1 MSMSRPVP
9 TTPSRACFFA
19 VKASLLLALIP
30 AFSGVARADRIEVTI
45 NGVED
50 EILESARANLEL
62 RQYEEREVSAA
73 EVRRLFDRGKEQ
85 IQRSLEPFGY
95 YNPQVQ
101 GRLERPEP
109 GKFQAI
115 YEVEVGEPVIV
126 QQARIEVS
134 PAAAEQLESV
144 QLALQNFEPKQRARL
159 DHAAYERSK
168 EQIATALANDGYLK
182 AQAVRH
188 KVSVVKSANTAEID
202 LAWEAGERHRLGPL
216 RFSESQFPEAFLQ
229 RYKPWRDGEYYSAD
243 KMLELQ
249 QSLVDADYFS
259 SVAVTPDLEHA
270 ADGVVPVDVMLI
282 PAKRTLY
289 TASLYFST
297 DSGPGTKLGIE
308 RRWLNE
314 RGHKLRG
321 ELEYSARLQEISTQ
335 YQIPRPGLRNRNYTF
350 GAGYRDEETD
360 TSTSRMA
367 RLAATEVVDRWKGF
381 QRTLGL
387 QYLNGDFEI
396 AEQQGS
402 TSLLYAEGLL
412 TRKAADDRYF
422 PTSGYSL
429 LYGLRFAYESLLSDT
444 SFTQA
449 RAEAKWLEQVG
460 EDGRFIVRAAVG
472 AMVVDDFDALPP
484 ELRFFAGGDRSI
496 RGFDYQQIGE
506 TNAQG
511 GVIGGE
517 YLLVG
522 SGEYEHYFWDNW
534 GAAVFVDAGDAFKDN
549 FDANVGAGLGL
560 RWKSPIGLVRL
571 DVARP
576 VVSDLD
582 DSWRVH
588 LVIGPDL

>member
-1 MSMSRPVP
+1 V
-9 TTPSRACFFA
+9 
-19 VKASLLLALIP
+19 
-30 AFSGVARADRIEVTI
+30 D
-45 NGVED
+45 
-50 EILESARANLEL
+50 
-62 RQYEEREVSAA
+62 
-73 EVRRLFDRGKEQ
+73 
-85 IQRSLEPFGY
+85 
-95 YNPQVQ
+95 

-115 YEVEVGEPVIV
+115 YQVKLGEPVIV
-126 QQARIEVS
+126 QQQRVEVN
-134 PAAAEQLESV
+134 PAAAGQVESV
-144 QLALQNFEPKQRARL
+144 QLALERFEPKHGTRL
-159 DHAAYERSK
+159 DHGAYEHSK
-168 EQIATALANDGYLK
+168 EMIATALANDGYLK
-182 AQAVRH
+182 AQLVRH
-188 KVSVVKSANTAEID
+188 TVSVVKSANTAEID
-202 LAWEAGERHRLGPL
+202 LAWDAGERHRLGPL
-216 RFSESQFPEAFLQ
+216 RFSESQFPDAFLQ
-229 RYKPWRDGEYYSAD
+229 RYKPWQDGEYYSAD
-243 KMLELQ
+243 KMLALQ
-249 QSLVDADYFS
+249 QALVDADYFS

-289 TASLYFST
+289 TAHLYVST

-308 RRWLNE
+308 RRWLNK
-314 RGHKLRG
+314 RGHKLGG
-321 ELEYSARLQEISTQ
+321 EIEYSSRLQEISTK
-335 YQIPRPGLRNRNYTF
+335 YQIPKPGLRNKNYTI

-367 RLAATEVVDRWKGF
+367 RLAGTEVLDRWKGF

-396 AEQQGS
+396 AKQQGS
-402 TSLLYAEGLL
+402 TSLLYAEGVL
-412 TRKAADDRYF
+412 TRKSADDRYF
-422 PTSGYSL
+422 PAAGYSL

-444 SFTQA
+444 SFAQA
-449 RAEAKWLEQVG
+449 RAEAKWLKKVG
-460 EDGRFIVRAAVG
+460 EDGRVIVRAAVG
-472 AMVVDDFDALPP
+472 AMIVDDFDALPP

-522 SGEYEHYFWDNW
+522 SGEYEHFFLEKW
-534 GAAVFVDAGDAFKDN
+534 GAAIFIDAGDAFKSN
-549 FDANVGAGLGL
+549 FDANVGAGIGL
-560 RWKSPIGLVRL
+560 RWKSPIGLVRV

>member
-1 MSMSRPVP
+1 MPGRANS
-9 TTPSRACFFA
+9 TPARACLFA
-19 VKASLLLALIP
+19 VKAALMLS
-30 AFSGVARADRIEVTI
+30 FCGVACADRVAVTI
-45 NGVED
+45 NGIED
-50 EILESARANLEL
+50 PILESARANLEL
-62 RQYEEREVSAA
+62 MQYRERDVSAA

-85 IQRSLEPFGY
+85 IVRSLEPFGY
-95 YNPQVQ
+95 YNPRVE

-109 GKFQAI
+109 GQFQAI
-115 YEVEVGEPVIV
+115 YEVKVGDPVVV
-126 QQARIEVS
+126 QQQRVEVN
-134 PAAAEQLESV
+134 PVAAAQVESV
-144 QLALQNFEPKQRARL
+144 QLALQRFEPRHGQRL
-159 DHAAYERSK
+159 DHGAYERSK
-168 EQIATALANDGYLK
+168 EMIATALANDGYLK
-182 AQAVRH
+182 ARLVRH
-188 KVSVVKSANTAEID
+188 TVSVVKSANTAEID
-202 LAWEAGERHRLGPL
+202 LAWDAGERHRLGPV

-229 RYKPWRDGEYYSAD
+229 RYKPWQDGEYYSAD
-243 KMLELQ
+243 KMLALQ

-259 SVAVTPDLEHA
+259 SVAVAPDLEHA
-270 ADGVVPVDVMLI
+270 TDGVVPVDVMLI

-289 TASLYFST
+289 TANVYVST
-297 DSGPGTKLGIE
+297 DSGPGTELGIE
-308 RRWLNE
+308 RRWLNK
-314 RGHKLRG
+314 RGHKLG
-321 ELEYSARLQEISTQ
+321 AEVEYSARLEEISTK
-335 YQIPRPGLRNRNYTF
+335 YQIPKPGLRNRNYTI
-350 GAGYRDEETD
+350 GAAYRDEETD

-367 RLAATEVVDRWKGF
+367 RLAATEVLDRWKGF

-387 QYLNGDFEI
+387 QYLNGDFEV

-422 PTSGYSL
+422 PASGYSL

-449 RAEAKWLEQVG
+449 RAEAKWLRKLG
-460 EDGRFIVRAAVG
+460 EDGRVIVRAAVG
-472 AMVVDDFDALPP
+472 AMVVDDFNALPP

-506 TNAQG
+506 TNAEG

-522 SGEYEHYFWDNW
+522 SGEYEHFFLEKW
-534 GAAVFVDAGDAFKDN
+534 GAAVFVDAGDAFKSN
-549 FDANVGAGLGL
+549 FDANVGAGIGL
-560 RWKSPIGLVRL
+560 RWKSPIGLVRV

>member
-1 MSMSRPVP
+1 MRMPGRAHSTS
-9 TTPSRACFFA
+9 SQACFFA
-19 VKASLLLALIP
+19 VKVALMLAASGIAC
-30 AFSGVARADRIEVTI
+30 ADRVAVTI
-45 NGVED
+45 NGIE
-50 EILESARANLEL
+50 EPILESARANLEL
-62 RQYEEREVSAA
+62 MQYQERDVSAA

-85 IQRSLEPFGY
+85 IARSLEPFGY
-95 YNPQVQ
+95 YNPQVD

-109 GKFQAI
+109 GKFHAT
-115 YEVEVGEPVIV
+115 YEVKVGEPVIV
-126 QQARIEVS
+126 QQERVEVN
-134 PAAAEQLESV
+134 PEAAAQVESV
-144 QLALQNFEPKQRARL
+144 QLALQKFEPKHGSRL
-159 DHAAYERSK
+159 DHGAYERSK
-168 EQIATALANDGYLK
+168 EMIATALANDGYLK
-182 AQAVRH
+182 ATLVRH

-202 LAWEAGERHRLGPL
+202 LAWDAGERHRLGPL
-216 RFSESQFPEAFLQ
+216 RFSESQFPDAFLQ
-229 RYKPWRDGEYYSAD
+229 RYKPWEDGEYYSAD
-243 KMLELQ
+243 KMLALQ
-249 QSLVDADYFS
+249 QALVDADYFT

-270 ADGVVPVDVMLI
+270 ADGVVPIDVMLI

-289 TASLYFST
+289 TANVYVST
-297 DSGPGTKLGIE
+297 DSGPGIKLGIE
-308 RRWLNE
+308 RRWLNQ
-314 RGHKLRG
+314 RGHKLG
-321 ELEYSARLQEISTQ
+321 GQIEYSARLQEISTK
-335 YQIPRPGLRNRNYTF
+335 YQIPKPGLRNRNYTI

-367 RLAATEVVDRWKGF
+367 RLAGTEVLDRWKGF

-387 QYLNGDFEI
+387 QYLNGDFEV
-396 AEQQGS
+396 ADQQGS

-422 PTSGYSL
+422 PAAGYSL

-444 SFTQA
+444 SFAQA
-449 RAEAKWLEQVG
+449 RAEAKWLKKVG
-460 EDGRFIVRAAVG
+460 EDGRVIVRAAVG
-472 AMVVDDFDALPP
+472 AMVVDDFNALPP

-506 TNAQG
+506 TNAEG

-522 SGEYEHYFWDNW
+522 SGEYEHYFLEKW
-534 GAAVFVDAGDAFKDN
+534 GAAVFVDAGDAFKSN
-549 FDANVGAGLGL
+549 FDANVGAGVGL
-560 RWKSPIGLVRL
+560 RWKSPIGLVRV

>member
-1 MSMSRPVP
+1 MPGRAQP
-9 TTPSRACFFA
+9 TPSPACFFA
-19 VKASLLLALIP
+19 VKAALMLTVSGLAY
-30 AFSGVARADRIEVTI
+30 ADQVAVTI
-45 NGVED
+45 NGIED
-50 EILESARANLEL
+50 PILESARANLEL
-62 RQYEEREVSAA
+62 MQYQERDVSAA

-85 IQRSLEPFGY
+85 IERSLEPFGY
-95 YNPQVQ
+95 YNSQVE

-115 YEVEVGEPVIV
+115 YQVKVGEPVIV
-126 QQARIEVS
+126 QQQRVEVS
-134 PAAAEQLESV
+134 PDAATQIESV
-144 QLALQNFEPKQRARL
+144 QLALERFEPKHGQRL
-159 DHAAYERSK
+159 DHGAYERSK
-168 EQIATALANDGYLK
+168 EMIATALANDGYLK
-182 AQAVRH
+182 AQMVRH
-188 KVSVVKSANTAEID
+188 TVSVVKSANTAEID
-202 LAWEAGERHRLGPL
+202 LAWDAGERHRLGPI
-216 RFSESQFPEAFLQ
+216 RFSESQFPDAFLQ
-229 RYKPWRDGEYYSAD
+229 RYKPWQDGEYYSAD
-243 KMLELQ
+243 KMLALQ
-249 QSLVDADYFS
+249 QALVDADYFT

-289 TASLYFST
+289 TANLYVST
-297 DSGPGTKLGIE
+297 DTGPGTKLGIE
-308 RRWLNE
+308 RRWLNK
-314 RGHKLRG
+314 RGHKLG
-321 ELEYSARLQEISTQ
+321 GTIEYSSRLQEISTK
-335 YQIPRPGLRNRNYTF
+335 YQVPKPGLRNKNYTY

-360 TSTSRMA
+360 SSRSKMA
-367 RLAATEVVDRWKGF
+367 RLAATEVLDRWKGF

-422 PTSGYSL
+422 PAAGYSL

-444 SFTQA
+444 SFAQA
-449 RAEAKWLEQVG
+449 RAEAKWLKKVG
-460 EDGRFIVRAAVG
+460 EDGRVIVRSAVG

-506 TNAQG
+506 TNSEG

-522 SGEYEHYFWDNW
+522 SGEYEHFFLEKW
-534 GAAVFVDAGDAFKDN
+534 GAAVFVDAGDAFKSN
-549 FDANVGAGLGL
+549 FDANVGAGIGL
-560 RWKSPIGLVRL
+560 RWKSPIGLVRV

-576 VVSDLD
+576 LVTDLD

>member
-1 MSMSRPVP
+1 M
-9 TTPSRACFFA
+9 
-19 VKASLLLALIP
+19 L
-30 AFSGVARADRIEVTI
+30 AFSGVACADRVAVTI
-45 NGVED
+45 NGIED
-50 EILESARANLEL
+50 PILESARANLEL
-62 RQYEEREVSAA
+62 MQYQERDVSAA

-85 IQRSLEPFGY
+85 LARSLEPFGY
-95 YNPQVQ
+95 YNPEVE

-115 YEVEVGEPVIV
+115 YQVKVGEPVVV
-126 QQARIEVS
+126 QEASVEVN
-134 PAAAEQLESV
+134 PEAATQVESV
-144 QLALQNFEPKQRARL
+144 QLALQNFEPKHGARL
-159 DHAAYERSK
+159 DHGAYERSK
-168 EQIATALANDGYLK
+168 AQIAMALANDGYLK
-182 AQAVRH
+182 AQLVRH

-202 LAWEAGERHRLGPL
+202 LAWDAGERHRLGPL
-216 RFSESQFPEAFLQ
+216 RFTESQFPDAFLQ
-229 RYKPWRDGEYYSAD
+229 KYKPWKEGEYYSAD
-243 KMLELQ
+243 KMLALQ
-249 QSLVDADYFS
+249 QSLVDADYFT

-270 ADGVVPVDVMLI
+270 ADGVVPIDVMLI

-289 TASLYFST
+289 TANLYVST

-308 RRWLNE
+308 RRWLNK
-314 RGHKLRG
+314 RGHKLG
-321 ELEYSARLQEISTQ
+321 GSLEYSARLQEISTK
-335 YQIPRPGLRNRNYTF
+335 YQIPKPGLRNRNYTI

-422 PTSGYSL
+422 PAAGYSL

-449 RAEAKWLEQVG
+449 RAEGKWLRKVG
-460 EDGRFIVRAAVG
+460 EDGRVIVRAALG

-506 TNAQG
+506 TNADG

-517 YLLVG
+517 YLMVG
-522 SGEYEHYFWDNW
+522 SGEYEHFFLDNW
-534 GAAVFVDAGDAFKDN
+534 GAAVFVDAGDAFKSN
-549 FDANVGAGLGL
+549 FDANVGAGIGL
-560 RWKSPIGLVRL
+560 RWKSPIGLVRV

-576 VVSDLD
+576 VVTDLD

>member
-1 MSMSRPVP
+1 MRLPGLANRM
-9 TTPSRACFFA
+9 PSRACFFA
-19 VKASLLLALIP
+19 VKAALML
-30 AFSGVARADRIEVTI
+30 SVASAACADRVAVTI
-45 NGVED
+45 NGIED
-50 EILESARANLEL
+50 AILESSRANLEL
-62 RQYEEREVSAA
+62 MQYQERDVSAA
-73 EVRRLFDRGKEQ
+73 EARRLFDRGKEQ
-85 IQRSLEPFGY
+85 LVRSLEPFGY
-95 YNPQVQ
+95 YNPQVE
-101 GRLERPEP
+101 GKLERPEP
-109 GKFQAI
+109 GKFHAI
-115 YEVEVGEPVIV
+115 YHVKLGEPVIV
-126 QQARIEVS
+126 QQERVEVA
-134 PAAAEQLESV
+134 PEAATQLESV
-144 QLALQNFEPKQRARL
+144 QLALERFEPKHGQRL
-159 DHAAYERSK
+159 DHGAYERSK
-168 EQIATALANDGYLK
+168 EMIATALANDGYLK
-182 AQAVRH
+182 AQLVRR

-202 LAWEAGERHRLGPL
+202 LAWDAGERHRLGPL
-216 RFSESQFPEAFLQ
+216 RFTESQFPDAFLQ
-229 RYKPWRDGEYYSAD
+229 KYKPWTDGEYYSAD
-243 KMLELQ
+243 KMLALQ
-249 QSLVDADYFS
+249 QALVDADYFT

-270 ADGVVPVDVMLI
+270 QDAVVPVDVMLI

-289 TASLYFST
+289 TANVYVST

-308 RRWLNE
+308 RRWLNQS
-314 RGHKLRG
+314 GHKLG
-321 ELEYSARLQEISTQ
+321 GTVEYSARLQEISTK
-335 YQIPRPGLRNRNYTF
+335 YQIPKPGLRNRNYTV

-367 RLAATEVVDRWKGF
+367 RLAGTEVLDRWKGF

-422 PTSGYSL
+422 PAAGYSL

-449 RAEAKWLEQVG
+449 RTEAKWLKKVG
-460 EDGRFIVRAAVG
+460 EDGRVIVRAALG
-472 AMVVDDFDALPP
+472 AMIVDDFDALPP

-506 TNAQG
+506 TNADG

-517 YLLVG
+517 YLVVG
-522 SGEYEHYFWDNW
+522 SGEYEHFFLEKW
-534 GAAVFVDAGDAFKDN
+534 GAALFVDAGDAFKSN
-549 FDANVGAGLGL
+549 FDANVGAGIGL
-560 RWKSPIGLVRL
+560 RWKSPIGLVRV

>member
-1 MSMSRPVP
+1 MPGRAHTLP
-9 TTPSRACFFA
+9 TRVCFFA
-19 VKASLLLALIP
+19 VKAALMLTI
-30 AFSGVARADRIEVTI
+30 STVACADRVAVTI
-45 NGVED
+45 NGIED
-50 EILESARANLEL
+50 PILESARANLEL
-62 RQYEEREVSAA
+62 MQYQERDVSAA

-85 IQRSLEPFGY
+85 IARSLEPFGY
-95 YNPQVQ
+95 YNPQVD
-101 GRLERPEP
+101 GKLERPEA

-115 YEVEVGEPVIV
+115 YQVKVGEPVVV
-126 QQARIEVS
+126 QQERVEVT
-134 PAAAEQLESV
+134 PVDAAQVESV
-144 QLALQNFEPKQRARL
+144 QLALQRFEPKHGDRL
-159 DHAAYERSK
+159 DHGAYERSK
-168 EQIATALANDGYLK
+168 EMIATALANDGYLK
-182 AQAVRH
+182 AQLVRH

-202 LAWEAGERHRLGPL
+202 LAWDAGERHRLGPI
-216 RFSESQFPEAFLQ
+216 RFSESQFPDAFLQ
-229 RYKPWRDGEYYSAD
+229 RYKQWQDGEYYSAD
-243 KMLELQ
+243 KMLALQ
-249 QSLVDADYFS
+249 QALVDADYFS

-270 ADGVVPVDVMLI
+270 ADGVVPIDVMLI

-289 TASLYFST
+289 TGNLYVST

-308 RRWLNE
+308 RRWLNK
-314 RGHKLRG
+314 RGHKLGG
-321 ELEYSARLQEISTQ
+321 EVEYSARLQEISTK
-335 YQIPRPGLRNRNYTF
+335 YQVPKPGLRNKNYTF

-367 RLAATEVVDRWKGF
+367 RLAATEVLDRWKGF

-387 QYLNGDFEI
+387 QYLNGDFEV

-402 TSLLYAEGLL
+402 TSLLYAEALL

-422 PTSGYSL
+422 PAAGYSL

-449 RAEAKWLEQVG
+449 RAEGKWLKKVG
-460 EDGRFIVRAAVG
+460 EDGRVIVRTAVG
-472 AMVVDDFDALPP
+472 AMVVDDFNALPP

-506 TNAQG
+506 TNAEG

-517 YLLVG
+517 YLLIG
-522 SGEYEHYFWDNW
+522 SGEYEHFFLEKW
-534 GAAVFVDAGDAFKDN
+534 GAAVFVDAGDAFKSK
-549 FDANVGAGLGL
+549 FDANVGAGIGV
-560 RWKSPIGLVRL
+560 RWKSPIGLVRV

-576 VVSDLD
+576 VVTELD

>member
-1 MSMSRPVP
+1 M
-9 TTPSRACFFA
+9 
-19 VKASLLLALIP
+19 LAFTGL
-30 AFSGVARADRIEVTI
+30 AWADRVEVTI
-45 NGVED
+45 NGLE
-50 EILESARANLEL
+50 EPILESARANLEL
-62 RQYEEREVSAA
+62 QQYAERDVSAA
-73 EVRRLFDRGKEQ
+73 ETRRLFDRGKEQ
-85 IQRSLEPFGY
+85 IARSLEPFGY
-95 YNPQVQ
+95 YNSQVD

-109 GKFQAI
+109 GKFRAI
-115 YEVEVGEPVIV
+115 YEVKLGAPVVV
-126 QQARIEVS
+126 QQAQVEVS
-134 PAAAEQLESV
+134 PPDAAQVESV
-144 QLALQNFEPKQRARL
+144 QLALERFEPKHGARL
-159 DHAAYERSK
+159 DHGAYERSK
-168 EQIATALANDGYLK
+168 EQIATSLANDGYLK
-182 AQAVRH
+182 AQLVRH

-202 LAWEAGERHRLGPL
+202 LAWDAGERHKLGPI
-216 RFSESQFPEAFLQ
+216 RFSESQFPDAFLQ
-229 RYKPWRDGEYYSAD
+229 RYKPWRDGEFYSAD
-243 KMLELQ
+243 KMLALQ
-249 QSLVDADYFS
+249 QSLVDAEYFA

-270 ADGVVPVDVMLI
+270 ADGIVPVDVMLI

-289 TASLYFST
+289 TANLYVST
-297 DSGPGTKLGIE
+297 DSGPGTKLGVE
-308 RRWLNE
+308 RRWLNK
-314 RGHKLRG
+314 RGHKLG
-321 ELEYSARLQEISTQ
+321 AALEYSARLQEISTK
-335 YQIPRPGLRNRNYTF
+335 YQIPKPGLRNRNYTI

-422 PTSGYSL
+422 PAAGYSL

-449 RAEAKWLEQVG
+449 RAEGKWLRKIG
-460 EDGRFIVRAAVG
+460 EDGRVIARAALG
-472 AMVVDDFDALPP
+472 AMIVDDFDALPP

-522 SGEYEHYFWDNW
+522 SGEYEHFFLDNW
-534 GAAVFVDAGDAFKDN
+534 GAAVFVDAGDAFKSN
-549 FDANVGAGLGL
+549 FDANVGAGIGL
-560 RWKSPIGLVRL
+560 RWKSPIGLVRV

>member
-1 MSMSRPVP
+1 MRMPGRARH
-9 TTPSRACFFA
+9 TPSRACFFA
-19 VKASLLLALIP
+19 VKTALMLACSGLAL
-30 AFSGVARADRIEVTI
+30 ADRVAVTI
-45 NGVED
+45 EGIED
-50 EILESARANLEL
+50 PILESARANLEL
-62 RQYEEREVSAA
+62 MQYQERDVSAA

-85 IQRSLEPFGY
+85 IARSLEPFGY
-95 YNPQVQ
+95 YNPQVD

-115 YEVEVGEPVIV
+115 YQVKVGEPVVV
-126 QQARIEVS
+126 QEQRVEVN
-134 PAAAEQLESV
+134 PETAAQVESV
-144 QLALQNFEPKQRARL
+144 QLALERFEPKHGQRL
-159 DHAAYERSK
+159 DHGEYERSK
-168 EQIATALANDGYLK
+168 EMIATALANDGYLK
-182 AQAVRH
+182 AQLVRH

-202 LAWEAGERHRLGPL
+202 LAWDAGERHRLGPI
-216 RFSESQFPEAFLQ
+216 RFSESQFPDAFLQ
-229 RYKPWRDGEYYSAD
+229 RYKPWNDGEYYSAD
-243 KMLELQ
+243 KMLALQ
-249 QSLVDADYFS
+249 QALVDADYFT

-289 TASLYFST
+289 TAKLYVST
-297 DSGPGTKLGIE
+297 DSGPGTELGIE
-308 RRWLNE
+308 RRWINK
-314 RGHKLRG
+314 RGHKLG
-321 ELEYSARLQEISTQ
+321 AELEYSARLQEISTK
-335 YQIPRPGLRNRNYTF
+335 YQIPKPGLRNRNYTI

-367 RLAATEVVDRWKGF
+367 RLAGTEVLDRWKGF

-387 QYLNGDFEI
+387 QYLNGDFEV
-396 AEQQGS
+396 AEQRGS

-412 TRKAADDRYF
+412 ARKAADDRYF
-422 PTSGYSL
+422 PAAGYSL

-444 SFTQA
+444 SFAQA
-449 RAEAKWLEQVG
+449 RAEAKWLKKVG
-460 EDGRFIVRAAVG
+460 EDGRVIVRAAVG
-472 AMVVDDFDALPP
+472 AMMVDDFNALPP

-506 TNAQG
+506 TNAEG

-522 SGEYEHYFWDNW
+522 SAEYEHFFLEKW
-534 GAAVFVDAGDAFKDN
+534 GAAVFVDAGDAFKSN
-549 FDANVGAGLGL
+549 FDANVGAGIGL
-560 RWKSPIGLVRL
+560 RWKSPIGLVRV